1 MLASNRWR
9 EVLIE
14 GFTVKEKPRLDF
26 KQAPFIDHHCHPYEP
41 EKAALSA
48 EGLAREFF
56 HGMGDIPD
64 PGVSKARQW
73 GATDELQYHFP
84 NTGVVNT
91 LVCQLSG
98 LLSCPADLEAVAA
111 ERNRRTAES
120 FRAYAEFL
128 YQDAGIVATVLDSG
142 LEKNDP
148 VLDLIPGKKLRLFKL
163 EPAFE
168 ELLEKT
174 DSYGE
179 LLREYQERLDRAV
192 REDGFIGVKAHLA
205 EQVGF
210 GVLPVGQAAAAA
222 AFAAAKKND
231 TAAVKQLYVA
241 VFTATLHQ
249 CRDLKV
255 PVHLHSGFTGGLWN
269 GPIADA
275 DPFLLAPFIRQHA
288 FLNTRIVLLHAGYPW
303 TKQAGQMAHTFPNM
317 WVDMG
322 QITPW
327 ASLRL
332 ADCYRDVMAWAPLS
346 KIVIGSGGHGTPEIA
361 WLSAKTAKITLAA
374 VLNDAVAHDLMAYE
388 QADRAG
394 RMILHDN
401 AARLYGL
408 GP

>member
-1 MLASNRWR
+1 
-9 EVLIE
+9 
-14 GFTVKEKPRLDF
+14 VKAKPTLDF
-26 KQAPFIDHHCHPYEP
+26 TQAPFIDHHCHPYEP
-41 EKAALSA
+41 EKTTLSP

-64 PGVSKARQW
+64 PEVPKARHW
-73 GATDELQYHFP
+73 GASDELRYHFP

-91 LVCQLSG
+91 LVCQLAV
-98 LLSCPADLEAVAA
+98 LLGCPADLEAVAA

-120 FRAYAEFL
+120 FKAYAEFL
-128 YQDAGIVATVLDSG
+128 YADGGIVATVLDTG
-142 LEKNDP
+142 LEKDDP

-168 ELLEKT
+168 ELLEKS
-174 DSYGE
+174 DSYPE
-179 LLREYQERLDRAV
+179 LLREYQDRLERAV
-192 REDGFIGVKAHLA
+192 REDGFVGVKAHLA

-210 GVLPVGQAAAAA
+210 GVLPVWEQEAKA
-222 AFAAAKKND
+222 AFAGAKKND
-231 TAAVKQLYVA
+231 GEAVKKLYVA
-241 VFTATLHQ
+241 VFTATLLE
-249 CRDLKV
+249 CRELGV

-269 GPIADA
+269 GPIYDA
-275 DPFLLAPFIRQHA
+275 DPFMLAPFVRQHA
-288 FLNTRIVLLHAGYPW
+288 FLGTRLVLLHAGYPW
-303 TKQAGQMAHTFPNM
+303 TKQAGQMAHTFPNV

-346 KIVIGSGGHGTPEIA
+346 KIVVGSGGHGTPEIA
-361 WLSAKTAKITLAA
+361 WLSAKTAKIALAA
-374 VLNDAVAHDLMAYE
+374 VLNDAVARGLMAYE
-388 QADRAG
+388 QAVRAG

-408 GP
+408 GR